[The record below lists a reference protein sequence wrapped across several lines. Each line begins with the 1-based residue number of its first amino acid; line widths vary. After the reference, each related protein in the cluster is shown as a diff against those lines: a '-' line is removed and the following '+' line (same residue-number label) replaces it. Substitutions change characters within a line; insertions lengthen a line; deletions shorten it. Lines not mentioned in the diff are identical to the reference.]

1 MSIVDTAEIY
11 RRLTSIFR
19 DVFDDDDLTISPEL
33 TAASLPEWDS
43 LQHIRLVIAA
53 EREFALKFSASEI
66 GTLENVGEFA
76 ELIRRKL

>member
-1 MSIVDTAEIY
+1 MDTAEIY
-11 RRLTSIFR
+11 RKLTSIFR
-19 DVFDDDDLTISPEL
+19 EVFDDDNLTITPEL
-33 TAASLPEWDS
+33 TATELPEWDS

-76 ELIRRKL
+76 DLIRRKL

>member
-1 MSIVDTAEIY
+1 MDTAEIY

-19 DVFDDDDLTISPEL
+19 DVFDDDNLTIVPEL
-33 TAASLPEWDS
+33 TAAALPEWDS

-76 ELIRRKL
+76 DLIRRKL